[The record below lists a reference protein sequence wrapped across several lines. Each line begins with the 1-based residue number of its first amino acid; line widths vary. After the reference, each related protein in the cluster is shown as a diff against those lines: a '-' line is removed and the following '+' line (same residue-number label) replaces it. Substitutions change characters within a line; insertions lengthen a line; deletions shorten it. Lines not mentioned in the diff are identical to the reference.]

1 MKGETLGEKIKASE
15 DQTIINYY
23 RGVKNPEV
31 EKSITLSEWFD
42 MIAWSDFSP
51 MITKAREGEV
61 DYDSVKL
68 DICPCVTYNF
78 KYDGY
83 KKNDNM
89 VGPTGTMFIDIDDPS
104 FDPSILDREGVLAY
118 YKSFGGKGYSI
129 LVKVAGLDN
138 ETYKPT
144 LLSIVDRL
152 GLSQFYDKGASKP
165 TQFSV
170 LSYDPD
176 IFINYNS
183 YIFPIVYSNIN
194 KTINI
199 KKNIYIDKKRKDYTP
214 NGTFSDK
221 MRTSNLSEHL
231 DNIDFGT
238 KKFIDLKDNPIQYAK
253 LFLPPTI
260 KSGVRHNT
268 ICTICSQ
275 AYGLNPYSTKQ
286 KLYNYTKEVNEERC
300 KPPLPTKEVLDIVTH
315 YHSKDPVLN
324 LNKTKRILFDP
335 SLNLTLEDRQSIS
348 AKYLADQ
355 RKLGNTCKIQDTVNN
370 WDVKTQGKVTYAKVA
385 EVAGVSVRSVKRRNK
400 KIKPKMKKIN
410 IKFGKLDKK

>member
-1 MKGETLGEKIKASE
+1 MEENILEEQIEAVNS
-15 DQTIINYY
+15 QTIINYY
-23 RGVKNPEV
+23 RNVKSPEV
-31 EKSITLSEWFD
+31 EKSMSLSEWFD
-42 MIAWSDFSP
+42 MIAWSDFSL
-51 MITKAREGEV
+51 IIKRAREGEV
-61 DYDSVKL
+61 DYDATKVGV
-68 DICPCVTYNF
+68 CPCVTYNF
-78 KYDGY
+78 KYNKY
-83 KKNDNM
+83 KKNANM
-89 VGPTGTMFIDIDDPS
+89 VGPTGILFIDIDDPS
-104 FDPSILDREGVLAY
+104 FDPSVLDYSKVLAC

-129 LVKVAGLDN
+129 LARVEGLSN

-144 LLSIVDRL
+144 LLNVVDKL

-176 IFINYNS
+176 IFVNYNS
-183 YIFPIVYSNIN
+183 YIFPIVYPNIN

-214 NGTFSDK
+214 HGTFSGE

-253 LFLPPTI
+253 LFLPTTI

-286 KLYNYTKEVNEERC
+286 RLYNYTKEINEERC

-335 SLNLTLEDRQSIS
+335 SLNLTLADRQSIS
-348 AKYLADQ
+348 GSYLAEQKEKD
-355 RKLGNTCKIQDTVNN
+355 NTRKIQQAVNN

-385 EVAGVSVRSVKRRNK
+385 EVAGVSLRSVKRRNE

-410 IKFGKLDKK
+410 IKFGKLNKK

>member
-1 MKGETLGEKIKASE
+1 MKECELQQDIKTAE
-15 DQTIINYY
+15 GQTIVNYY
-23 RGVKNPEV
+23 RNVKNPEV
-31 EKSITLSEWFD
+31 EKSISLSEWFD

-51 MITKAREGEV
+51 MIKRAREGEV
-61 DYDSVKL
+61 DYDATKIGV
-68 DICPCVTYNF
+68 CPCVTYNF

-89 VGPTGTMFIDIDDPS
+89 IGPTGVLFIDIDDPS
-104 FDPSILDREGVLAY
+104 FNPSILDYSKILAC

-129 LVKVAGLDN
+129 LVRVEGLSN

-144 LLSIVDRL
+144 LLNVIDKL
-152 GLSQFYDKGASKP
+152 GLSEFYDKGASKP

-199 KKNIYIDKKRKDYTP
+199 KKNIYIDKKRKDYTLDVR
-214 NGTFSDK
+214 FSDK

-253 LFLPPTI
+253 LFVPPTI

-286 KLYNYTKEVNEERC
+286 KLYNYTQKINKENC
-300 KPPLPTKEVLDIVTH
+300 QPPLPTKEVLDIVTH
-315 YHSKDPVLN
+315 YHNNDPVLN

-335 SLNLTLEDRQSIS
+335 SLNLTLSQRQSIS
-348 AKYLADQ
+348 RTYLAEQ
-355 RKLGNTCKIQDTVNN
+355 TKLDNTCKIMESVDN
-370 WDVKTQGKVTYAKVA
+370 WDVKIQGKITYPKIA
-385 EVAGVSVRSVKRRNK
+385 EVVGVSTRSVRRRGEE
-400 KIKPKMKKIN
+400 IQPKMKKIN
-410 IKFGKLDKK
+410 IKFGKLNKK